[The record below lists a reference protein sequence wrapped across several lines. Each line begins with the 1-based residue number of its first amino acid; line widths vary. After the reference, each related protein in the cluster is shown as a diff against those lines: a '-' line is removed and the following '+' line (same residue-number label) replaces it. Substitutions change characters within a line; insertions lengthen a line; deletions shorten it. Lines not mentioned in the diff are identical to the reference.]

1 MSGKTVHV
9 INVVSWSFARCL
21 ANLFSL
27 AIGDLISRR
36 LSPSS

>member
-1 MSGKTVHV
+1 MSIKIMHV
-9 INVVSWSFARCL
+9 INVVSWSSGPCL

-36 LSPSS
+36 LNPSS